1 MSKYLTTNESMQ
13 LLGVTTRTLRRYVA
27 RGLLSKVT
35 EKGRVLYPEDELL
48 RINAQ
53 KNKRGALSLIEERV
67 AQLVAKNTV
76 LETRIRVLEL
86 ALSSRQPD
94 VKLADEEV
102 KELRSAVTSTSRQKD
117 ISFETVASWAE
128 DLLRIDRDT
137 CAKIGFKR
145 LAKLVDRLILCAE
158 AAIDTYIEPSR
169 LITLDKLR
177 LFRVRL
183 DGYGA
188 TTSAPSAG

>member
-137 CAKIGFKR
+137 CGKIGFKR
-145 LAKLVDRLILCAE
+145 LAKLVDRLILSAE

-183 DGYGA
+183 EGYGA
-188 TTSAPSAG
+188 TTSSPSAE